1 MIAGTVI
8 TFNGPVAGQKTIGLH
23 IEFLICNLHDE
34 RCSQVDEVSIPDIGE
49 QGIRKSFRILLQQFI
64 KFCLP
69 EKINKAL
76 QLFGRLN
83 AVVII
88 FKMINMK
95 EFNVLQWL
103 TL

>member
-1 MIAGTVI
+1 MI

-23 IEFLICNLHDE
+23 IEFLIGNLHDE

-49 QGIRKSFRILLQQFI
+49 QGIRKTFWILLQQFV

-69 EKINKAL
+69 EKINKAF
-76 QLFGRLN
+76 QFFCRLN
-83 AVVII
+83 TVVII

-95 EFNVLQWL
+95 EFDVLQWL